1 MGLSNTNRLWKTK
14 ENWFEDWF
22 DSPAYPL
29 LYGHRNQEEAEQ
41 IVGALCTGFFPEPP
55 ARVLDLGCG
64 SGRHSLCFAN
74 RGYDTL
80 GIDLSD
86 ASLTRARKLSV
97 QNLDFLR
104 GDMRDLPAL
113 LQNRAPFDAVVQL
126 FTSFGF
132 FQRMEDLHLVLSGVR
147 QVLSPQGIYV
157 LDYLNLPKV
166 IAHLVAFET
175 IDRVDPNGESWSFE
189 IHRRFDGEW
198 IEKDILVHGPHGHV
212 EQHVERVRGLTRT
225 ALEAMCRA
233 VGLDPME
240 AKGNY
245 SLQPWD
251 ETSERCIIFARSV

>member
-41 IVGALCTGFFPEPP
+41 IVGALCRRHFPPPP

-64 SGRHSLCFAN
+64 SGRHSICFAN
-74 RGYDTL
+74 RGYETL
-80 GIDLSD
+80 GIDLSE
-86 ASLTRARKLSV
+86 ASLTRAGELSV
-97 QNLDFLR
+97 PNLAFKR

-113 LQNRAPFDAVVQL
+113 IQGQAPFDAVVQL

-132 FQRMEDLHLVLSGVR
+132 FESLVDLHRVLTGVHHA
-147 QVLSPQGIYV
+147 LSPQGIYV
-157 LDYLNLPKV
+157 LDYLNLPQV
-166 IAHLVAFET
+166 LAHLVAHEA
-175 IDRVDPNGESWSFE
+175 IERVDQNGASWRFE
-189 IHRRFDGEW
+189 IHRRWDGEW
-198 IEKDILVHGPHGHV
+198 IEKDISVQGPNGHV
-212 EQHVERVRGLTRT
+212 EQHVERVRGLSRE
-225 ALEAMCRA
+225 ALEAMCR
-233 VGLDPME
+233 E
-240 AKGNY
+240 AELQPFEVKGNY